1 MFEDKPALPDGTAE
15 RSWPAG
21 VPRRSRTAGGS
32 GAICR
37 PLRYQRS
44 RVEREIRAMPP
55 SGAEFLDH
63 DFMLKP
69 EAWANRKHEDAARI
83 CDAAT

>member
-21 VPRRSRTAGGS
+21 VLRDLARQAEA

-37 PLRYQRS
+37 PLDTS
-44 RVEREIRAMPP
+44 EVVREIQAMPP
-55 SGAEFLDH
+55 SGAQFLDH

-69 EAWANRKHEDAARI
+69 EAWANRKH
-83 CDAAT
+83 

>member
-1 MFEDKPALPDGTAE
+1 
-15 RSWPAG
+15 
-21 VPRRSRTAGGS
+21 
-32 GAICR
+32 
-37 PLRYQRS
+37 
-44 RVEREIRAMPP
+44 MPP